1 MSRTEALQQVKM
13 YQANDWDLVEETPEY
28 FLLRRNTASLGGH
41 VLVFILTF
49 WWTLGIG
56 NLVYWLLSN
65 KKKKVIK

>member
-13 YQANDWDLVEETPEY
+13 YQANDWDLAEETPEY
-28 FLLRRNTASLGGH
+28 FLLKRNTASLGGH

>member
-13 YQANDWDLVEETPEY
+13 YQANDWDLAEETPEY

>member
-1 MSRTEALQQVKM
+1 MSRTEALQQVKL

-28 FLLRRNTASLGGH
+28 FLLKRNTASLGGH

-49 WWTLGIG
+49 WWTFGIG

>member
-13 YQANDWDLVEETPEY
+13 YQANDWDLAEETPEY
-28 FLLRRNTASLGGH
+28 FLMRRNTASLGGH

-49 WWTLGIG
+49 WWTFGIG

>member
-13 YQANDWDLVEETPEY
+13 YQANDWDLAEETPEY
-28 FLLRRNTASLGGH
+28 FLLKRNTASLGGH

-49 WWTLGIG
+49 WWTFGIG